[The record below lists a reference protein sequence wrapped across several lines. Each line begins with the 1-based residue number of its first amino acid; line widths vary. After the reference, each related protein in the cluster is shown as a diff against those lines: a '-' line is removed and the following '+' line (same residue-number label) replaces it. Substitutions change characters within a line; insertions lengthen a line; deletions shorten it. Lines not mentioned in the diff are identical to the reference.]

1 MDNEH
6 WAADLPGKDKI
17 DNEENALDLFSSLDE
32 EAVEEPAQEETPE
45 AADDPILEPTQRIQQ
60 GGSTPVYTPPV
71 REPETQPRPEPAPQ
85 PVAPEPDE
93 EEKPAVRKSDG
104 IDYNKKLK
112 RLIRNLSI
120 IALSTMVVVFLI
132 VLAVFSRLRSA
143 QKSNKQQASSNSSAV
158 PKEAEDIYEGAEVIG
173 VIEQIDARSGK
184 VTVYS
189 DLTESE
195 TVFDLSRAESITD
208 QYGTEI
214 SASNLHRGQV
224 VDVKFNAVNGK
235 IELLRL
241 TAQVSQLTNAYG
253 AIINDNVLTVSGAAY
268 SIDDHLVCLYQGE
281 DFDIRNLTAQQ
292 VFTAMI
298 LDSHIYTIYVTY
310 NTGQLKLNNIGG
322 YVGGLLTVTS
332 ATGAKSVSQEVTSI
346 MGPVDVLEGLNT
358 VTITK
363 NGLTIYTAKVFIVG
377 GEIRTLNLPA
387 SSERTGAVKLVAEPE
402 SATITIDGYTYVAGE
417 TIELAYGEHQL
428 TATAYGYTDY
438 EKTITVGQPYQRVLI
453 QMVNS
458 TTSVSITSAVSGSA
472 VYINGSY
479 QGVAPLRVSLYPGT
493 YRITLITPGYY
504 DVTMNVTVTGGT
516 LEQVVYF
523 SEFYREK
530 EESSEE
536 ESSSESSESSS
547 ESSESSS
554 ESSESSSE
562 EESSSESSEESSESS
577 QESSESSESSS
588 ESSEESSESSESSSE
603 SSEESSESSE
613 SSEESS
619 SEDTG
624 E

>member
-17 DNEENALDLFSSLDE
+17 DNEENALDLFSGLDE
-32 EAVEEPAQEETPE
+32 EPIEEPAAETSEP
-45 AADDPILEPTQRIQQ
+45 APDPIAEPTQRIQQ
-60 GGSTPVYTPPV
+60 DGNTPIYTPPV
-71 REPETQPRPEPAPQ
+71 RELEPPVQPAAAEP
-85 PVAPEPDE
+85 E
-93 EEKPAVRKSDG
+93 EEVEEEVPPARESDG

-120 IALSTMVVVFLI
+120 IAVSTLVVVCLI
-132 VLAVFSRLRSA
+132 VLAVFNHLRNA
-143 QKSNKQQASSNSSAV
+143 QKNNKQSASQNSSV
-158 PKEAEDIYEGAEVIG
+158 PKEAEEIYEGAEVIG
-173 VIEQIDARSGK
+173 VIEQIDAMSGK

-195 TVFDLSRAESITD
+195 TIFDLSRAESITD

-214 SASNLHRGQV
+214 SVGNLHRGQV
-224 VDVKFNAVNGK
+224 VDVKFNAANGK
-235 IELLRL
+235 IELFRL
-241 TAQVSQLTNAYG
+241 TSQASQLTNAYG
-253 AIINDNVLTVSGAAY
+253 AIISDNVLTVSGAAY
-268 SIDDHLVCLYQGE
+268 SIDDHLICLYQGE

-292 VFTAMI
+292 VFTATI

-363 NGLTIYTAKVFIVG
+363 NGLTLYTAKVFIVG

-387 SSERTGAVKLVAEPE
+387 SSERTGAVKLVADPD
-402 SATITIDGYTYVAGE
+402 SAAITIDGYTYVAGE

-438 EKTITVGQPYQRVLI
+438 SKTITVGQPYQRVLI

-479 QGVAPLRVSLYPGT
+479 QGVAPLRVNLYPGT

-504 DVTMNVTVTGGT
+504 DVSMNVTVTGGT

-523 SEFYREK
+523 SEFYRER

-536 ESSSESSESSS
+536 ESSSESESSS
-547 ESSESSS
+547 EESSSSEPESSS
-554 ESSESSSE
+554 EESSSEESSSSEPESSSE
-562 EESSSESSEESSESS
+562 EESSSSEPESSSEESS
-577 QESSESSESSS
+577 SEESSS
-588 ESSEESSESSESSSE
+588 ESSESE
-603 SSEESSESSE
+603 SSEESPSEV
-613 SSEESS
+613 
-619 SEDTG
+619 TG